1 LVLTCLGIAW
11 MAGIFMGSFYTPSV
25 ASLLLGLLPLPL
37 LRFRRRQ
44 KAVILTS
51 LILLAVVGGAL
62 YYQTTLP
69 TDSTLELRS
78 YNGRNVILFG
88 TVTADPEARDKNTRL
103 RVAVNSLEDER
114 ERLAVAGNAF
124 VYVERYP
131 AYRYGDELTLN
142 GRLLQPASFDDFDY
156 ACYLARQ
163 DIYTVMFYPEVT
175 LTASDRGS
183 PVLGWIFTVRH
194 RLEQN
199 LARVLPEPQASLA
212 QGILLGLRG
221 NIPADINNDFKRSGL
236 THILAISGMNL
247 TIIAGL
253 LVGLFTRL
261 LGKRHYVYV
270 WLTAG
275 TVWGYV
281 LLTGL
286 SASVVRAAIM
296 ASVFLLAELAGRQKN
311 AGPAL
316 WLAALIM
323 ALANP
328 LVLWDVSFQL
338 SLIAMFGIIYLSP
351 HLKDFVKP
359 AEERVTSRIP
369 VAGPLAGLIL
379 ESLALTLAATIVVW
393 PLLVSYFGQVSVVTP
408 LTTLLATPLL
418 PAIILLSMA
427 AALAAFIYFPLAV
440 VLGWLTWFF
449 TSCLSWLAWFF
460 SRLPGAAR
468 PVNLTS
474 PGLIVVYYT
483 MLLVMYWLLA
493 RRRRKKLIAQWTEV
507 A

>member
-1 LVLTCLGIAW
+1 L
-11 MAGIFMGSFYTPSV
+11 
-25 ASLLLGLLPLPL
+25 
-37 LRFRRRQ
+37 Q
-44 KAVILTS
+44 
-51 LILLAVVGGAL
+51 
-62 YYQTTLP
+62 
-69 TDSTLELRS
+69 
-78 YNGRNVILFG
+78 
-88 TVTADPEARDKNTRL
+88 
-103 RVAVNSLEDER
+103 
-114 ERLAVAGNAF
+114 
-124 VYVERYP
+124 
-131 AYRYGDELTLN
+131 
-142 GRLLQPASFDDFDY
+142 QPASFDDFDY
-156 ACYLARQ
+156 AGYLARQ
-163 DIYTVMFYPEVT
+163 DIYAVMFYPEVT

-194 RLEQN
+194 RLEDN

-221 NIPADINNDFKRSGL
+221 NIPADINDDFKRSGL

-261 LGKRHYVYV
+261 LGKRYYFYV

-286 SASVVRAAIM
+286 PASVVRAAIM

-316 WLAALIM
+316 WLAGLIM
-323 ALANP
+323 TLANP

-338 SLIAMFGIIYLSP
+338 SLMAMFGIIYLSP
-351 HLKDFVKP
+351 HLKDLAKQAEVK
-359 AEERVTSRIP
+359 VTSRIQF
-369 VAGPLAGLIL
+369 AGAVAGLIL
-379 ESLALTLAATIVVW
+379 ESLALTLAATIAVW
-393 PLLVSYFGQVSVVTP
+393 PLLVTYFGQVSVVTP

-427 AALAAFIYFPLAV
+427 AALAALIYFPLAV

-449 TSCLSWLAWFF
+449 TSCLLWLAWFF

-468 PVNLTS
+468 MVNLTS
-474 PGLIVVYYT
+474 PGLIIIYYAVIVAI
-483 MLLVMYWLLA
+483 MWQLA
-493 RRRRKKLIAQWTEV
+493 RRRRQKLIAQWAGAE
-507 A
+507 